1 MEKIGIF
8 IETNDKEIKKAV
20 FGIITGVRGEGFE
33 LYAFVLDGNAESY
46 KDSLQE
52 YGINKVVD
60 LSADSPTVE
69 YDPEVYAGAIVDVC
83 KAEDIKVI
91 AGLNSAIGKD
101 ILPRLAAQLDAACI
115 MDAVSVNVVDKTVVK
130 SNYSGKTVAK
140 VTLSGEYFVFGIRP
154 NAIAA
159 KPAPVTAEVFAHKA
173 PVKNEGRLLIKEVKA
188 GTSKG
193 VDLTEAEIIISGG
206 RAMGS
211 KDNYK
216 LLDECAEVLGAA
228 VGASRAS
235 VDAGYA
241 SQSIQVGQTGKTVSP
256 KLYIACGISGAIQ
269 HLAGMKTS
277 KVIVA
282 INKDAEAPIFGKC
295 DYGIVGDL
303 FKIVPELTEA
313 LKRSS

>member
-8 IETNDKEIKKAV
+8 IETKDKEIKKAV
-20 FGIITGVRGEGFE
+20 FGVITGVRREGFE
-33 LYAFVLDGNAESY
+33 LYAFVLDGNAGSY
-46 KDSLQE
+46 KDGLQE

-60 LSADSPTVE
+60 LSADSPTAE
-69 YDPEVYAGAIVDVC
+69 YDPEVYAGAMVDVC
-83 KAEDIKVI
+83 KARGITII

-101 ILPRLAAQLDAACI
+101 ILPRLAAELDAACI
-115 MDAVSVNVVDKTVVK
+115 MDAVSVNVADKTVVK
-130 SNYSGKTVAK
+130 SNYSGKTIAK
-140 VTLSGEYFVFGIRP
+140 VKLSGEYFVLGIRP
-154 NAIAA
+154 NAIMAE
-159 KPAPVTAEVFAHKA
+159 PAPVTAEVITHKA
-173 PVKNEGRLLIKEVKA
+173 PVKNEGRLVIKEIKA
-188 GTSKG
+188 SASKG

-211 KDNYK
+211 NDNYK
-216 LLDECAEVLGAA
+216 LLYECAEVLGAA

-241 SQSIQVGQTGKTVSP
+241 PQSMQVGQTGKTVSP

-269 HLAGMKTS
+269 HLAGMKTA

-313 LKRSS
+313 LKRSG

>member
-1 MEKIGIF
+1 MEKVGVF
-8 IETNDKEIKKAV
+8 IETKDKEMKMSILGV
-20 FGIITGVRGEGFE
+20 ITGVRGEGFE

-60 LSADSPTVE
+60 LSADSPTAE
-69 YDPEVYAGAIVDVC
+69 YDPEVYAKAIVDAC
-83 KAEDIKVI
+83 KGLDIKII
-91 AGLNSAIGKD
+91 AGVNSAIGKD
-101 ILPRLAAQLDAACI
+101 ILPRVAAELNAACI
-115 MDAVSVNVVDKTVVK
+115 LDCVSVNLAEKTVVK
-130 SNYSGKTVAK
+130 SNYSGKTIAK
-140 VTLSGEYFVFGIRP
+140 VRLSGEYFVYGIRP
-154 NAIAA
+154 NAITAE
-159 KPAPVTAEVFAHKA
+159 PAPVTAEVIAHKA
-173 PVKNEGRLLIKEVKA
+173 PVQDEGRLVIKEVKA

-216 LLDECAEVLGAA
+216 ILFDCAEVLGAA

-235 VDAGYA
+235 VDADYA
-241 SQSIQVGQTGKTVSP
+241 PQSIQVGQTGKTVSP
-256 KLYIACGISGAIQ
+256 NIYIACGISGAIQ

-282 INKDAEAPIFGKC
+282 INKDPDAPIFTKC

-313 LKRSS
+313 LKR